1 MRIQDIDIA
10 EPIKKLL
17 GEMGYHDTYPPQEM
31 AIEAGAIEGKNLVLA
46 SPTAS
51 GKTLIAFIAAAKH
64 VFEGS
69 GKVIYLVPLRALAS
83 EKYAEFRALEN
94 IRKGNGERI
103 RVRVSTGDYDTSGR
117 QLRRAD
123 VIIATNEK
131 MDSLL
136 RHSPPW
142 LREVSLVVA
151 DEIHLIHYPD
161 RGPTLEVLITRV
173 LRDLPVAQ
181 FLALSATI
189 TNTEEFSKWL
199 GAEVVSTPWRPV
211 PLKEGI
217 YLDEAIFFNDGDSK
231 PVPDKTGRPHIDIAL
246 RTVEEGGQAIIF
258 TRTRREA
265 VANARRASVALRKSY
280 RDMSSESSPVDFNEL
295 HAVAQRIRT
304 RGEQTSLSETIA
316 KMIEG
321 GASFHHAGISST
333 QRRIIEEAFKKG
345 RIKILTATPTLAA
358 GVNLPARTVVL
369 TYYERYRLGYSEPI
383 SVFEYKQFA
392 GRAGRPQY
400 DQFGESVLIARDQ
413 RIFDFLHDL
422 YITGQPERITS
433 KLGEGESL
441 DMHMLGL
448 VANRKRIKFD
458 NIIDFFQDT
467 LFALQQQS
475 RQVLGKI
482 RTSLRTLETGR
493 LAQKL
498 EPFYT
503 PTPFG
508 ALVAQLY
515 ILPSTSVKL
524 REGLESINT
533 RQVSPLGYLHLIC
546 TTADMLRFPLYKRD
560 RAVLQTQ
567 LEETEENLIIRPP
580 AQSHLF
586 SYSYLDYLQEF
597 KTALTLHDWVS
608 EVSENTIFD
617 RHRVQPGDLHAAA
630 YTGEWLLYAASRLAN
645 LLRRTGPA
653 DDLIVLSKRMKYGI
667 KPQLLELVTLEGVGR
682 VRARNLY
689 SAGYKTLGDVSRAS
703 LGNLEKIPTIG
714 PRIARNIKEA
724 LAKTRGA

>member
-280 RDMSSESSPVDFNEL
+280 RDTPSEGSPVDFNEL

-321 GASFHHAGISST
+321 GASFHHAGIPSA

-413 RIFDFLHDL
+413 DTFDLLHNL

-448 VANRKRIKFD
+448 VASKKRIKFD

-493 LAQKL
+493 LTQKL

-515 ILPSTSVKL
+515 ILPSTGVKL

-617 RHRVQPGDLHAAA
+617 RHRVQPGDLHAAG

-689 SAGYKTLGDVSRAS
+689 GAGYKTLGDVSRAS
-703 LGNLEKIPTIG
+703 LGDLKKIPTIG
-714 PRIARNIKEA
+714 PGIARNIKEA